1 MVVKKFKNGT
11 ESHLQ
16 KLYNYFSDPIVLE
29 KDNRVSGGYAWA
41 ALFAAIIAYDIY
53 SIKTKKTE
61 TLTRFFW
68 RQTENKINSLVPL
81 AVWSG
86 LTIHLLLEKSIR
98 RKAFGNTND
107 I

>member
-1 MVVKKFKNGT
+1 VKKLKNGS
-11 ESHLQ
+11 EYPLQ

-29 KDNRVSGGYAWA
+29 KDYRVSGGYAWA
-41 ALFAAIIAYDIY
+41 ALFAAITLYDIY

-68 RQTENKINSLVPL
+68 RQTEKKTNSLIPL
-81 AVWSG
+81 TVWSG
-86 LTIHLLLEKSIR
+86 LTIHLLLEKNIR
-98 RKAFGNTND
+98 RKAFGNKNN